1 MVRTFL
7 RPVKLEP
14 GHLDVSLAPGAPGTL
29 LNELAL
35 KLKEWTGIHWVVSL
49 SRDGGAPS
57 ETEAETKA
65 QAQRMVDASQDPDV
79 AAILSQFPGAKIIDV
94 RVRADPDDDAG
105 DEPLAAP
112 AVAESDEGD
121 ILPGDDI
128 EF

>member
-1 MVRTFL
+1 MVRSFL

-35 KLKEWTGIHWVVSL
+35 KLKDWTGIHWIVSL
-49 SRDGGAPS
+49 SRDGGAPT
-57 ETEAETKA
+57 EVEAETKA
-65 QAQRMVDASQDPDV
+65 QAQRLVDASQDPDV

-94 RVRADPDDDAG
+94 RVRADEA
-105 DEPLAAP
+105 DEKDEAMPAA
-112 AVAESDEGD
+112 AVVQSEEGD